1 MIQTGR
7 RKVCLVGSA
16 ASVFILGGIL
26 VLAQDGLKPMG
37 VSVLGP
43 APKGQPFGV
52 GGPPSQSPGKLRT
65 KVFRLAVCDPEE
77 VRQILEGLLD
87 DSATVSTTM
96 PGVPGGPAGGG
107 PLGVGTA
114 PGALPGVPPG
124 TPGVPGSGGVGFP
137 GGGFGGGLGGGLGGF
152 GGGFVAP
159 PPWRVTIDARTRAM
173 VVRGT
178 ERDLQIANDLVAI
191 VEAPADKPLPAVKSL
206 RAFRLQHAK
215 ADELQTVLEELEL
228 ETRVVSAPAAKLLIA
243 SGSEEVL
250 RELADIVKELDV
262 EVKKSDKPT
271 EPRKLLGG
279 MDP

>member
-1 MIQTGR
+1 
-7 RKVCLVGSA
+7 
-16 ASVFILGGIL
+16 
-26 VLAQDGLKPMG
+26 
-37 VSVLGP
+37 
-43 APKGQPFGV
+43 
-52 GGPPSQSPGKLRT
+52 
-65 KVFRLAVCDPEE
+65 VFRLAVCDPEE

-87 DSATVSTTM
+87 DSATVTAPM
-96 PGVPGGPAGGG
+96 PGLPGGPPGGSG

-124 TPGVPGSGGVGFP
+124 TPGAPGAGFP
-137 GGGFGGGLGGGLGGF
+137 GGFGGGLGGGLGGF
-152 GGGFVAP
+152 GGGLAGII
-159 PPWRVTIDARTRAM
+159 PPWRVTIDARTHAL

-228 ETRVVSAPAAKLLIA
+228 ETRVVSAPAARLLIA
-243 SGSEEVL
+243 SGSEEIL

-262 EVKKSDKPT
+262 EVKKGDKPT

-279 MDP
+279 VDP